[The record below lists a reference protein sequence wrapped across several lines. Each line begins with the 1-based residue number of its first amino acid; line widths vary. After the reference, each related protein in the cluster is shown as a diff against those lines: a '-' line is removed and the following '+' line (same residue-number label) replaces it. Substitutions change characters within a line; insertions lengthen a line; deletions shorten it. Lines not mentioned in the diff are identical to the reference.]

1 MMFACILHLYT
12 DGLFSYASF
21 AAIEVI
27 CISTLLA
34 SIMLLDS
41 VTAVKNKARSTAT
54 EIRNKIA
61 TGADYESDDEMKL
74 GKLRKRGNAKKV
86 NLGEE
91 FGQEE

>member
-1 MMFACILHLYT
+1 
-12 DGLFSYASF
+12 
-21 AAIEVI
+21 
-27 CISTLLA
+27 
-34 SIMLLDS
+34 MLLDS

-91 FGQEE
+91 FG